1 MKKLLL
7 SVLCVVLMS
16 CDSEK
21 TTAKLE
27 LNSMQCLMCSYGIE
41 KTILEMRG
49 VKKANIDLRSKS
61 GSVIFNA
68 GVIDLSKIEDR
79 IVSMGYSV
87 NGKKANPEAYDR
99 LEPCCKKPKEN

>member
-7 SVLCVVLMS
+7 SVLCIVLMS
-16 CDSEK
+16 CDSDK

-68 GVIDLSKIEDR
+68 GVIDLSLSLIH
-79 IVSMGYSV
+79 I
-87 NGKKANPEAYDR
+87 
-99 LEPCCKKPKEN
+99 

>member
-41 KTILEMRG
+41 KSILEMRG

-87 NGKKANPEAYDR
+87 NGRKANLKHMID
-99 LEPCCKKPKEN
+99 

>member
-7 SVLCVVLMS
+7 SVLCIVLMS
-16 CDSEK
+16 CDSDK

-79 IVSMGYSV
+79 IVSVSYTHLTLPTSGLV
-87 NGKKANPEAYDR
+87 
-99 LEPCCKKPKEN
+99 

>member
-1 MKKLLL
+1 
-7 SVLCVVLMS
+7 
-16 CDSEK
+16 
-21 TTAKLE
+21 
-27 LNSMQCLMCSYGIE
+27 
-41 KTILEMRG
+41 MRG

-87 NGKKANPEAYDR
+87 NGRKANPEAYDR
-99 LEPCCKKPKEN
+99 LELCCKKPKEN

>member
-7 SVLCVVLMS
+7 SVLCIVLMS
-16 CDSEK
+16 CDSDK

-87 NGKKANPEAYDR
+87 NG
-99 LEPCCKKPKEN
+99 